1 MNSIKHKRMI
11 QNINSNQLLTIF
23 IPQENSA
30 ENFKVAIA
38 EMSQI
43 YHSVSH
49 HHSYLSMDCGIK
61 LNSKIYDDSKLS
73 KKIHCG
79 RTKSESI
86 VKNVL
91 APKSIEMVLQE
102 MCSDKYSFH
111 LPFSIAIDA
120 SNKGNRK
127 FFPIA
132 VRYFHPVIGI
142 RN

>member
-1 MNSIKHKRMI
+1 MKKLVNENYVGSHLQPTHGEKAVKTHINSIKHKRMI
-11 QNINSNQLLTIF
+11 QNINSNQLLTTF

-73 KKIHCG
+73 KKNTLWENKIREYSEKCT
-79 RTKSESI
+79 RTKI
-86 VKNVL
+86 YRDGITGNV
-91 APKSIEMVLQE
+91 Q
-102 MCSDKYSFH
+102 
-111 LPFSIAIDA
+111 
-120 SNKGNRK
+120 R
-127 FFPIA
+127 
-132 VRYFHPVIGI
+132 
-142 RN
+142 